1 MSQRPRNSLH
11 EVAWVI
17 RTLLQSPTYFSD
29 VEFFPGRAS
38 FCDHTVKGRSWVP
51 RALDID
57 NRKTEHFTKEMNAEY
72 PYVNRKSI
80 VHHLPELALTF
91 YRLRGRFVKGFVSHV
106 L

>member
-1 MSQRPRNSLH
+1 MKSLG
-11 EVAWVI
+11 VI
-17 RTLLQSPTYFSD
+17 RTLQSPTYFSD

-51 RALDID
+51 RAFDID
-57 NRKTEHFTKEMNAEY
+57 NRKTEHFTKEVNAEY

-80 VHHLPELALTF
+80 VHLLELALTF
-91 YRLRGRFVKGFVSHV
+91 YRLRGWFVKGFVSHV